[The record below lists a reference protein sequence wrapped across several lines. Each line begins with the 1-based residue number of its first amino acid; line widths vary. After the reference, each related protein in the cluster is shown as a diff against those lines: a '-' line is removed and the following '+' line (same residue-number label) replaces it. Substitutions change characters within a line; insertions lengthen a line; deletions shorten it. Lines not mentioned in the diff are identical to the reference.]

1 MQSPGREFEWRG
13 AVTLDRPSALIQ
25 LRWPPAAAAGSAQ
38 LGITLESRAV
48 NVGAAGTE
56 EKEQAKQAGQ
66 VQFARQVGIDL
77 LRYVSSFMGD
87 GAQVATL
94 LERWWKRFEDKYTRD
109 PNFLAAQSLD

>member
-1 MQSPGREFEWRG
+1 MARGRHTG
-13 AVTLDRPSALIQ
+13 PTVGSDSAPL
-25 LRWPPAAAAGSAQ
+25 A
-38 LGITLESRAV
+38 GITLEPRAV